1 MPREALQNRS
11 WLLFVLAFVGAVIS
25 PHVTTQSGAAI
36 APDEGKNS
44 DAPPAA
50 GAHHDAV
57 PAQERREPAVAPA
70 PPEPQEAKIESLGPL
85 KDEATLENRLKRLL
99 REFYGPSPLDE
110 PPTSQ
115 RGQAPGRVLK
125 PLIVGLPDPA
135 QSHMAVYYDQA
146 LVAVR
151 QGAAQFGYVQS
162 HFDLPWQGSSAPDA
176 PPPSSCR
183 SNNQPGLMLFAR
195 GQYEPLL
202 LVAFVTESPVLG
214 ASRAQLELA
223 LTLVE
228 NFTPRANIPLLGPYF
243 SGSAE
248 AWAEILERRQYSRP
262 RWWSLDAERYD
273 VVTGTATASSVDRAF
288 EQHGIGFD
296 RAVPLDEDLL
306 AELDA
311 RLRTGDDILGQRNRG
326 IVELRELGTVYG
338 QGRADADA
346 KPIKPPYFFPLN
358 ISEVRAQSEA
368 AGAPRPNLFPSLRRT
383 LGLKL
388 DPERKPNPDIP
399 ASLSV
404 LTPFVDDLS
413 LSQTL
418 RRICDS
424 RSRYVVVSATDATD
438 TIFLVQQSRKF
449 CRDLVIVTLG
459 YESLFVH
466 PDLAPTM
473 AGVLNV
479 SAFPPSADTA
489 ELLGES
495 APYPFPSWS
504 SQGVFN
510 AFLSLAQHWEEK
522 PANALDRDPIQPSR
536 VFISEIAG
544 GRYWPLSINGVEAG
558 SIVSSLQADDD
569 PTTRLPRNNTARFF
583 AWPTLVAAFAHV
595 WMRVIRRGS
604 FRKVEEGWS
613 DVWVARAIIADLSM
627 AAIVLLSTAPFWW
640 LRWLRPWSLEWP
652 NAVDVIVLASA
663 ALVVALLSS
672 AVVTFVQDP
681 VRFAALRNVFR
692 GILYKVRRRLRGEG
706 RDWREENP
714 THEAFLR
721 ACASVIALIGL
732 LSLCTALLT
741 AFGGMAWALLFGAHE
756 PLAGPSAKLWHWLFA
771 GSQWHEA
778 QLEMR
783 WFRSLE
789 PFAMSSFMPFLY
801 MAWAMYGWS
810 TFALYR
816 LRRLNCFPSDLS
828 ENLGKLATVPARTLK
843 KLCEELGAPWSTT
856 RYWIPLIM
864 LWIFFV
870 WRFWTRLNGTLE
882 GTGFDVGFKLAFC
895 TILLFIGAELV
906 RFVTLSHGLL
916 AFLRDLAAEP
926 MIDAYDRLAG
936 KVAGSFGLQLSA
948 RAPEPGDFQISV
960 LTARTLSNL
969 GERAAPLKMPELEL
983 HTRALEA
990 NMEKLNRNPLNP
1002 ELQRDVHADL
1012 FKIAGVLHRL
1022 LSLCWKERAG
1032 APQLDETL
1040 DVTRKELLP
1049 LGLHARSPTAL
1060 VLMGAVP
1067 PERYLW
1073 MRTAEDFVALRTST
1087 FIYQV
1092 LHELRH
1098 TLIFALTASALL
1110 AASSSCYPFV
1120 PARFL
1125 TMCVW
1130 SAVVVVVVIGLV
1142 RMLALERN
1150 EILSRLGGTRPDRI
1164 EWNAS
1169 FVQQLLLY
1177 VALPLLAAVLGLF
1190 PGIAEALSA
1199 YLGPLLR
1206 VMPAAN

>member
-1 MPREALQNRS
+1 VATSEVQSAKTEPRTDET
-11 WLLFVLAFVGAVIS
+11 VL
-25 PHVTTQSGAAI
+25 
-36 APDEGKNS
+36 D
-44 DAPPAA
+44 D
-50 GAHHDAV
+50 
-57 PAQERREPAVAPA
+57 
-70 PPEPQEAKIESLGPL
+70 
-85 KDEATLENRLKRLL
+85 RLKRLL
-99 REFYGPSPLDE
+99 RELYGRARLPDNLPV
-110 PPTSQ
+110 SQ
-115 RGQAPGRVLK
+115 LTETLGRELN
-125 PLIVGLPDPA
+125 PMIVGLPDPA

-151 QGAAQFGYVQS
+151 QAAAHFGYVQS
-162 HFDLPWQGSSAPDA
+162 HFDLPWQTASPPDV
-176 PPPSSCR
+176 PPSSSCR
-183 SNNQPGLMLFAR
+183 SSNQPGLMLFAR
-195 GQYEPLL
+195 GQQEPLL
-202 LVAFVTESPVLG
+202 VVAFVTESPVLG
-214 ASRAQLELA
+214 ASRVQLELA
-223 LTLVE
+223 LGLTE
-228 NFTPRANIPLLGPYF
+228 KFTHAAAIPLLGPFF

-248 AWAEILERRQYSRP
+248 IWAEILARRQGP
-262 RWWSLDAERYD
+262 RSQWQYPKGGRYE
-273 VVTGTATASSVDRAF
+273 VVTGSATAKSVNGVFNEHDVS
-288 EQHGIGFD
+288 FD
-296 RAVPLDEDLL
+296 RAVPVDDDLL
-306 AELDA
+306 EALNAQLSVDQ
-311 RLRTGDDILGQRNRG
+311 DVLGKRG
-326 IVELRELGTVYG
+326 IVEMRELGTVYG
-338 QGRADADA
+338 RGLVDA
-346 KPIKPPYFFPLN
+346 KPTRATYYFPLN

-399 ASLSV
+399 APLSV
-404 LTPFVDDLS
+404 LTPFVDDLA

-424 RSRYVVVSATDATD
+424 RSRYVVISATDATD
-438 TIFLVQQSRKF
+438 TIFLIQQARKF

-479 SAFPPSADTA
+479 SAFPPSAETA

-495 APYPFPSWS
+495 TPYPFPSWS
-504 SQGVFN
+504 SQGVFS
-510 AFLSLAQHWEEK
+510 AFLRLARRWEAN
-522 PANALDRDPIQPSR
+522 PATAAKREPSR
-536 VFISEIAG
+536 PSRIFISEIAG
-544 GRYWPLSINGVEAG
+544 GRYWPMSINGVDAG
-558 SIVSSLQADDD
+558 SIVLELKADDD
-569 PTTRLPRNNTARFF
+569 PRSRLPRNNTARFF
-583 AWPTLVAAFAHV
+583 AWPTLLAASAHV
-595 WMRVIRRGS
+595 WMRMIRRGS
-604 FRKVEEGWS
+604 FRKVERGWS

-627 AAIVLLSTAPFWW
+627 AAIVLLSAAPFGW
-640 LRWLRPWSLEWP
+640 LFSISPWHWRRGLP
-652 NAVDVIVLASA
+652 NAVDMIAGVSSF
-663 ALVVALLSS
+663 LVVCLLVS
-672 AVVTFVQDP
+672 AVGTLVRHP
-681 VRFAALRNVFR
+681 VRFAALRHVAR
-692 GILYKVRRRLRGEG
+692 GIVYKVRRRWRREG
-706 RDWREENP
+706 SDWREENP
-714 THEAFLR
+714 THEEFLR

-732 LSLCTALLT
+732 MTLCLALLF
-741 AFGGMAWALLFGAHE
+741 AFGGMAWALVLGAE
-756 PLAGPSAKLWHWLFA
+756 VPRAGAM
-771 GSQWHEA
+771 A
-778 QLEMR
+778 QLWQLFLSGSRWNDAQVELR

-816 LRRLNCFPSDLS
+816 LRRLNCFPTDLS
-828 ENLGKLATVPARTLK
+828 NELGKLATVPARTLK
-843 KLCEELGAPWSTT
+843 RLCEELAAPWSTT
-856 RYWIPLIM
+856 RFWIPLFL
-864 LWIFFV
+864 LWSFFV

-882 GTGFDVGFKLAFC
+882 GEGFDIGFKLAFC
-895 TILLFIGAELV
+895 TILLFVGAELV
-906 RFVTLSHGLL
+906 RFVTLSRGLL

-969 GERAAPLKMPELEL
+969 SEQASLDQRRELER
-983 HTRALEA
+983 HTCALE
-990 NMEKLNRNPLNP
+990 NDMENLNRDPLNP

-1022 LSLCWKERAG
+1022 LVDCWKQRAV
-1032 APQLDETL
+1032 APQLDEAL

-1060 VLMGAVP
+1060 VLMGAVA

-1073 MRTAEDFVALRTST
+1073 MRAAEDFVALRTST

-1177 VALPLLAAVLGLF
+1177 VALPLLAALLGLF

-1199 YLGPLLR
+1199 YLSPMLR
-1206 VMPAAN
+1206 VMPAAH